1 MAQREPVIVKQID
14 AVQFKIEPEGRL
26 TLNSKMLPEI
36 KEWQTGETYRLK
48 SIEMVQMANRKLN
61 DGVIEADFDLRGVEN
76 G

>member
-1 MAQREPVIVKQID
+1 MAQKEPVIVKQID

-26 TLNSKMLPEI
+26 TINSKMLPEI

-48 SIEMVQMANRKLN
+48 SIEMVQKSSRQIE
-61 DGVIEADFDLRGVEN
+61 DGVIESEFEVRGVEN